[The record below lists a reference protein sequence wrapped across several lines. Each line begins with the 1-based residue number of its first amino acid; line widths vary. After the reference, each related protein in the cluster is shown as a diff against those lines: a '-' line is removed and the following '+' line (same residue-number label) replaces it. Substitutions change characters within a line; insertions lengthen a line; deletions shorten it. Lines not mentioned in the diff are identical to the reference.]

1 MAQAIEYLPSKY
13 EALKSN
19 HNANLPSKKK
29 KTSDLKAQ
37 NSKQKHPVERE
48 LDLL

>member
-1 MAQAIEYLPSKY
+1 MPTSPQ
-13 EALKSN
+13 
-19 HNANLPSKKK
+19 KKK